1 MPSVEQRQDV
11 RQPDLGH
18 SKDQIRVGLLN
29 RRDQIPVDLRR
40 QWSQKICHSIDKLIE
55 ERRLSRI
62 LFYLSM
68 RSEVETDW
76 LVAKQLTANRLV
88 ATPKVER
95 ETIRPYR
102 LTNLQAGIN
111 LHKLGMR
118 EPDTAICDPVDP
130 ESLDLVLV
138 PGCGFD
144 LQRYRIGYGGGF
156 YDRFLLTCPQ
166 ALTVGLTFEAQVVNQ
181 LPTQPWDQ
189 PVDLVLTEQRRI

>member
-1 MPSVEQRQDV
+1 MPSLEQQQNIRQL
-11 RQPDLGH
+11 DLGQ
-18 SKDQIRVGLLN
+18 SKGQIRTGLLD

-40 QWSQKICHSIDKLIE
+40 QWSQQICHSIDKLIE

-76 LVAKQLTANRLV
+76 LVAKQLAANRLV
-88 ATPKVER
+88 ATPKVEKKA
-95 ETIRPYR
+95 IRPYR
-102 LTNLQAGIN
+102 LTNLQMGIN
-111 LHKLGMR
+111 LHRLGMR
-118 EPDTAICDPVDP
+118 EPDPAVCDPVDP

-156 YDRFLLTCPQ
+156 YDRFLPTCPQ
-166 ALTVGLTFEAQVVNQ
+166 ALTVGLTFEAQVANQ

-189 PVDLVLTEQRRI
+189 PVDLVLTEQRMI